1 VGRGIS
7 MKFNK
12 WMVELKRIAVKK
24 YNFNETE
31 VFHREAWREYF
42 NDGITP
48 EEALIEDISYA

>member
-1 VGRGIS
+1 